1 MFNFD
6 YNTIGSLI
14 FQLLLLAILILTFFI
29 RSGTARSKKFQSII
43 IWLFIIFVGTIV
55 YNNKSL
61 LNNYI
66 PYLANMSQDGK
77 IQIQKSLDDHFYLMA
92 KVNGKKVLFLIDT
105 GATTTTLTEKDARR
119 IGLDVNDL
127 KYNQIIQ
134 TANGTTFSADAKIES
149 FEIDN
154 FQMNDL
160 WVLVN
165 KNLSGNSLLGMN
177 FLKNLKGYEVFDD
190 KMILYY

>member
-43 IWLFIIFVGTIV
+43 IWLFIIFVGTII

-66 PYLANMSQDGK
+66 PYLANTLQDGK

-92 KVNGKKVLFLIDT
+92 KLNGKKVLFLIDT
-105 GATTTTLTEKDARR
+105 GATTTTLTERDAKR

-154 FQMNDL
+154 FQINDL

>member
-1 MFNFD
+1 MFNLD
-6 YNTIGSLI
+6 SNTMGSLI
-14 FQLLLLAILILTFFI
+14 FQLLLLAILISTFFI
-29 RSGTARSKKFQSII
+29 RSGVARNKKLQSIA
-43 IWLFIIFVGTIV
+43 IWLLIIFIGTIV

-61 LNNYI
+61 LNNYV

>member
-66 PYLANMSQDGK
+66 PYLANTSQDGK

-92 KVNGKKVLFLIDT
+92 KLNGKKVLFLIDT
-105 GATTTTLTEKDARR
+105 GATTTTLTERDARR

-177 FLKNLKGYEVFDD
+177 FLKRLKGYEVFDD

>member
-43 IWLFIIFVGTIV
+43 IWLFIIFVGTII

-66 PYLANMSQDGK
+66 PYLANTSRDGK

-92 KVNGKKVLFLIDT
+92 KLNGKKVLFLIDT
-105 GATTTTLTEKDARR
+105 GATTTTLTERDARR

>member
-14 FQLLLLAILILTFFI
+14 FQLLLLAILISTFFI
-29 RSGTARSKKFQSII
+29 RSGTARNKKLQSIA
-43 IWLFIIFVGTIV
+43 IWLLIIFIGTIV

-119 IGLDVNDL
+119 IGFDVDNL

-177 FLKNLKGYEVFDD
+177 FLKRLKGYEVFAD

>member
-1 MFNFD
+1 MFNLD
-6 YNTIGSLI
+6 YNTIGNLI
-14 FQLLLLAILILTFFI
+14 FQLLLLIMLISSLFI
-29 RSGTARSKKFQSII
+29 RSKTDRNKKLQNIA
-43 IWLFIIFVGTIV
+43 IWLLIIFIGTII

-61 LNNYI
+61 LNNFV
-66 PYLANMSQDGK
+66 PYVANTSQNGK
-77 IQIQKSLDDHFYLMA
+77 IEIQKSTDNHFYLMA
-92 KVNGKKVLFLIDT
+92 KVNGKNIIFLIDT

-119 IGLDVNDL
+119 IGVDVNNL

-134 TANGTTFSADAKIES
+134 TANGTSFSADAKIEN
-149 FEIDN
+149 FEVGN
-154 FQMNDL
+154 FRINDF

-177 FLKNLKGYEVFDD
+177 FLKKLKGYEVFNN

>member
-29 RSGTARSKKFQSII
+29 RSGTARSKKLQSIA
-43 IWLFIIFVGTIV
+43 IWLLIIFVGTII

-66 PYLANMSQDGK
+66 PYLANTLQDGK

-92 KVNGKKVLFLIDT
+92 KLNGKKVLFLIDT
-105 GATTTTLTEKDARR
+105 GATTTTLTERDARR

>member
-1 MFNFD
+1 MFNLD
-6 YNTIGSLI
+6 SNTMGSLI
-14 FQLLLLAILILTFFI
+14 FQLLLLAILISTFFI
-29 RSGTARSKKFQSII
+29 RSGVARNKKLQSIA
-43 IWLFIIFVGTIV
+43 IWLLIIFIGTIV

-61 LNNYI
+61 LNNYV

-105 GATTTTLTEKDARR
+105 GATTTTLTERDARR

-134 TANGTTFSADAKIES
+134 TANGTTFSADAKIEN

-154 FQMNDL
+154 FQINDL

-177 FLKNLKGYEVFDD
+177 FLKNLKGYEVFAD

>member
-43 IWLFIIFVGTIV
+43 IWLFIIFVGTII

-66 PYLANMSQDGK
+66 PYLANTSQDGK

-92 KVNGKKVLFLIDT
+92 KLNGKKVLFLIDT
-105 GATTTTLTEKDARR
+105 GATTTTLTERDARR
-119 IGLDVNDL
+119 IGFDVDNL

-154 FQMNDL
+154 FKINDF

>member
-29 RSGTARSKKFQSII
+29 RSGTDRSKKFQSIA
-43 IWLFIIFVGTIV
+43 IWLLIIFIGTIV

-119 IGLDVNDL
+119 IGFDVDNL

-177 FLKNLKGYEVFDD
+177 FLKRLKGYEVFAD

>member
-43 IWLFIIFVGTIV
+43 IWLFIIFVGTII

-105 GATTTTLTEKDARR
+105 GATTTTLTERDARR
-119 IGLDVNDL
+119 IGFDVNDL

>member
-43 IWLFIIFVGTIV
+43 IWLFTIFVGTII

-66 PYLANMSQDGK
+66 PYLANTSQDGK

-92 KVNGKKVLFLIDT
+92 KLNGKKVLFLIDT
-105 GATTTTLTEKDARR
+105 GATTTTLTERDARR
-119 IGLDVNDL
+119 IGFDVDNL

-154 FQMNDL
+154 FQINDF